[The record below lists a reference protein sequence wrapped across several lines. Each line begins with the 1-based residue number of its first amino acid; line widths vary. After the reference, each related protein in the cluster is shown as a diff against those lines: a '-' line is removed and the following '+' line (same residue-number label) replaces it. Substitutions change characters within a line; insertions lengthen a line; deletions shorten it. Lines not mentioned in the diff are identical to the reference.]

1 MSWLRSSQPTAR
13 ADWLGTDAASAGY
26 RGQSPG
32 NSASR
37 HGSEGWKWSSSGA
50 PLRSACWTYCRP
62 EVRTSVCFVSNLLA
76 SIKRSQS
83 LP

>member
-13 ADWLGTDAASAGY
+13 ADWLGTDAASAGLP
-26 RGQSPG
+26 RPEPGQP
-32 NSASR
+32 APR

-50 PLRSACWTYCRP
+50 PLRSACWTYRGP
-62 EVRTSVCFVSNLLA
+62 EVRTSVGFVSNLLA